1 MEDNA
6 KVKIKNRS
14 KNTVIYHV
22 PEMNNLRREFSGYE
36 EKIVTFGELRMLSY
50 TAGGRVILMENLIIK
65 DPEVVQELGLKVEP
79 EYYYEKEQVI
89 NLLEHGSMDEFL
101 DCLDFA
107 PSGVVD
113 LIKEYAVSLPLN
125 DVSKR
130 EVLKE
135 KLEYDVD
142 KIIEIIKASSEEDQE
157 KEGNNGRRV
166 AAPGSKTNQ
175 DGSNSGQT
183 RARRVVKN

>member
-65 DPEVVQELGLKVEP
+65 DPEVV
-79 EYYYEKEQVI
+79 
-89 NLLEHGSMDEFL
+89 
-101 DCLDFA
+101 
-107 PSGVVD
+107 
-113 LIKEYAVSLPLN
+113 
-125 DVSKR
+125 
-130 EVLKE
+130 
-135 KLEYDVD
+135 
-142 KIIEIIKASSEEDQE
+142 
-157 KEGNNGRRV
+157 
-166 AAPGSKTNQ
+166 
-175 DGSNSGQT
+175 
-183 RARRVVKN
+183 